1 MQVIGILLISEM
13 KADWYCYFSV
23 VCILYVQSVIET
35 LEEQDVEAFTNTVKE
50 YDSIARLDPW

>member
-1 MQVIGILLISEM
+1 MIEIATL
-13 KADWYCYFSV
+13 